1 MARDGPGHHVVV
13 IGGGIAG
20 LAAAHRL
27 VSDARARDAGVT
39 CTVVEADPRL
49 GGKLHTEVVDGCIVE
64 CGPDA
69 FLAAKPWARDLCA
82 ALGLADRLIATRPG
96 RGVYVAYRGR
106 LRPLPDGLVLGI
118 PTRPDLLVRAG
129 LLSPADALRAAA
141 DLLLPRAREAAD
153 EPVGRLLR
161 RRLGAAVV
169 DRLAA
174 PLLAGI
180 YAGDADALSVQAT
193 FPQLRQWERRH
204 RSLILAGLAQ
214 RRTGRAA
221 DEHRQGDGAN
231 TPPGA
236 PVFLSLAGGM
246 AELVDA
252 LRAALQHRAA
262 LLTGT
267 PVVRIVRPDPREA
280 AYALYLGDGRILR
293 AQALVLAT
301 PAFVAA
307 DLLAGFAP
315 AAAAVLRDIPYAS
328 TAAVTLAYRR
338 AEVAHPLDG
347 HGFVVARGEPVQIT
361 ACSWVSSKWPGRAPP
376 GIALVRCYFGR
387 AGADAIVAADDAT
400 LVETARRDLRLVM
413 GLDATPRI
421 AHVARWPHAMP
432 QYTPGHLDRLAAA
445 ETVLAGLPHLA
456 LAGAGYRGVGVP
468 DCIRQGQEAAAQ
480 VLAQIAL
487 RPGAAGYT
495 AFTSMR

>member
-1 MARDGPGHHVVV
+1 MVV
-13 IGGGIAG
+13 GGGIAG

-27 VSDARARDAGVT
+27 VTDAQARAAGVT
-39 CTVVEADPRL
+39 CTVVEAQARL
-49 GGKLHTEVVDGCIVE
+49 GGKLQTDVVDGCVVE
-64 CGPDA
+64 CGPDS

-106 LRPLPDGLVLGI
+106 LRPVPDGLALAI

-141 DLLLPRAREAAD
+141 DLFLPRGREAAD

-180 YAGDADALSVQAT
+180 YAGDADALSAQAT
-193 FPQLRQWERRH
+193 FPQLCQWERRH

-214 RRTGRAA
+214 RRASRAA
-221 DEHRQGDGAN
+221 QARRPHDGAGA
-231 TPPGA
+231 PAGA

-246 AELVDA
+246 AELVGA
-252 LRAALQHRAA
+252 LRAALQHRAV
-262 LLTGT
+262 LLAGT
-267 PVVRIVRPDPREA
+267 PVTRIVRPQAREA
-280 AYALYLGDGRILR
+280 AYALHLGDGRVLR
-293 AQALVLAT
+293 ADAVVLAT

-307 DLLAGFAP
+307 DLLAGLVP
-315 AAAAVLRDIPYAS
+315 AAAAVLREIPYAS

-338 AEVAHPLDG
+338 ADVAHPLDG
-347 HGFVVARGEPVQIT
+347 HGFVVARGEPLQIT
-361 ACSWVSSKWPGRAPP
+361 ACTWVSSKWPGRAPP
-376 GIALVRCYFGR
+376 GVALVRCYLGR
-387 AGADAIVAADDAT
+387 AGDDAIVAAADAT
-400 LVETARRDLRLVM
+400 LVETARRDLRAVL
-413 GLDATPRI
+413 GLEAIPQV
-421 AHVARWPHAMP
+421 AHVARWPQAMP
-432 QYTPGHLDRLAAA
+432 QYTPGHLARLAAVERA
-445 ETVLAGLPHLA
+445 LADQPHLV
-456 LAGAGYRGVGVP
+456 LAGAGYRGVGIP

-480 VLAQIAL
+480 VLARIVAG
-487 RPGAAGYT
+487 PAAAGHAPVT
-495 AFTSMR
+495 PVR